1 MSAKFFLG
9 LAFFLLAISM
19 VLGCEDKA
27 SATRIDCVNVNKITD
42 PQRKAELLKRCPRM
56 GPEFKPSPKVYW

>member
-1 MSAKFFLG
+1 MNTKFILM
-9 LAFFLLAISM
+9 LAFSSLVALM

-27 SATRIDCVNVNKITD
+27 SATRAACVNIEKVTD
-42 PQRKAELLKRCPRM
+42 IQQKVELLKRCPRV